1 MYHVIMNPSASS
13 GKGAKVWK
21 YVKERLENEQIEY
34 EAHCMK
40 SAKDT
45 VRLVKNLTAVDNW
58 HGEDHNIIVLGGDG
72 TLNTVLNGIEDME
85 HTILSCIRTGSGN
98 DFARNMGISKRVEE
112 ALEGILHHSDD
123 MLLDYG
129 VVEYEGEQRKGVRR
143 FLISSGIGY
152 DADICEEVSRSRL
165 KKRLNRIHLGK
176 LVYVAIGIKQ
186 IFTRHSVEATV
197 IMDEEQEIHVPAL
210 FFGVGMIH
218 PMEGGGVPFC
228 PRANP
233 QDGMLDVCL
242 VKAMSRLK
250 LLTAVMLVYAKQHFV
265 FRAITEHRCRS
276 LTITTET
283 PQWFHMDGET
293 PCKVQS
299 VKLHCESGL
308 RFRM

>member
-40 SAKDT
+40 YAKDT

-129 VVEYEGEQRKGVRR
+129 VVE
-143 FLISSGIGY
+143 
-152 DADICEEVSRSRL
+152 
-165 KKRLNRIHLGK
+165 
-176 LVYVAIGIKQ
+176 
-186 IFTRHSVEATV
+186 
-197 IMDEEQEIHVPAL
+197 
-210 FFGVGMIH
+210 
-218 PMEGGGVPFC
+218 
-228 PRANP
+228 
-233 QDGMLDVCL
+233 
-242 VKAMSRLK
+242 
-250 LLTAVMLVYAKQHFV
+250 
-265 FRAITEHRCRS
+265 
-276 LTITTET
+276 
-283 PQWFHMDGET
+283 
-293 PCKVQS
+293 
-299 VKLHCESGL
+299 
-308 RFRM
+308 